1 MFSNFFRT
9 DFLSQ
14 KSQWVFSKTSGQSQ
28 AIMVWLTK
36 FSPRVSPLQTLSKT
50 PKWTCKSTS
59 TLSSQLWWVKQSG
72 SASILLAVSQK
83 RARCSHYTHHAFLSS
98 CASGLL
104 VKNKSAEAQLR
115 TFHDH
120 AFLSCHTSNN
130 KEIIIYLFRLFL
142 PALAF
147 GIFSILLT
155 PNRSLSAERITFYY
169 PPLGDFS
176 VSTYDLEV
184 FANTGKITTDF
195 DYYARRVTPEQ
206 LKQLQDLLSTRFQ
219 LSPTLVSQF
228 TYLPVG
234 ETVLRRLGKVLK
246 TETRQ
251 NGFYALRSAFILAAK
266 ESGGFTVL
274 NLLRRFPSNTLRL
287 DFQETVST
295 VRELTE
301 LLKRRDSIVNA
312 IALLS
317 TENASQ
323 SQIDFS
329 QKDDLRSLGKI
340 KWQLQSFTLEDKS
353 RKVRK
358 IPVDLYLPDTSTEA
372 GNVAQRRS
380 PLIVISHG
388 VAEDKQSFAYLAKH
402 LASYGFGVAVVE
414 HVGDS
419 AQKFQQFFAGLNT
432 PPDAIEMANRPLD
445 IKLLLD
451 TLQADSKYNTKL
463 DIQKVGLVGHSL
475 GGYTVLA
482 LAGAKVN
489 LEEITKN
496 CRNNQ
501 SLNIS
506 TLLQCEAVNI
516 SGNTSENTSENKLQ
530 NISEKFSNLQDSR
543 IKAVVAVNPF
553 SSWIF
558 GERGMGEIKV
568 PLMMVAGSQDIIT
581 PAVPEQIR
589 PFTWLKQ
596 PDKYLLV
603 INNATHFSVT
613 SEAGSDKNILPVPP
627 GLIGPNPELA
637 RTQFKA
643 MTLAFMQ
650 NHLTNSTQS
659 TQYSSYLSS
668 SYTKHISQEPLNLS
682 IIKSFTKQQFTE
694 ASKQVGVSPNK

>member
-1 MFSNFFRT
+1 MFSNFFGT
-9 DFLSQ
+9 GFLSQ
-14 KSQWVFSKTSGQSQ
+14 RSQWVFGKTSGL
-28 AIMVWLTK
+28 A
-36 FSPRVSPLQTLSKT
+36 
-50 PKWTCKSTS
+50 
-59 TLSSQLWWVKQSG
+59 SQLYRVCSCP
-72 SASILLAVSQK
+72 SA
-83 RARCSHYTHHAFLSS
+83 
-98 CASGLL
+98 LL

-115 TFHDH
+115 TLDDP
-120 AFLSCHTSNN
+120 AFLDCHTTNN
-130 KEIIIYLFRLFL
+130 KEIMISLFRLFL
-142 PALAF
+142 PALTF
-147 GIFSILLT
+147 GMFSLLLT
-155 PNRSLSAERITFYY
+155 PSRSLSAERITFYY

-195 DYYARRVTPEQ
+195 DYYARRVNPEQ

-219 LSPTLVSQF
+219 ISPTLVSQF

-266 ESGGFTVL
+266 EPEGFTVL
-274 NLLRRFPSNTLRL
+274 NLLRRFPSQTLRL

-323 SQIDFS
+323 NQTDFT

-340 KWQLQSFTLEDKS
+340 KWQLESLTLEDKS
-353 RKVRK
+353 REQRK
-358 IPVDLYLPDTSTEA
+358 IPVDLYLPETDS
-372 GNVAQRRS
+372 QKRS

-388 VAEDKQSFAYLAKH
+388 VAEDRQSFAYLAKH

-445 IKLLLD
+445 IKVLLD
-451 TLQADSKYNTKL
+451 TLQANSKYNTKL

-489 LEEITKN
+489 LEEVTKN

-516 SGNTSENTSENKLQ
+516 SDKTSKNSSENKLQ

-650 NHLTNSTQS
+650 NHLTNSTQ
-659 TQYSSYLSS
+659 YSSYLSS
-668 SYTKHISQEPLNLS
+668 SYTKHISQEPLTLS
-682 IIKSFTKQQFTE
+682 IVESFTKQQFTE
-694 ASKQVGVSPNK
+694 AAKQVGVSPNK